1 MMKEQNVPYLYHAVY
16 CIFLLYT
23 LTILFH
29 MPGDKENLDIGSKV
43 SSALVEIVSRI
54 KTRPRYLLA
63 KVLSQLLE
71 GIR

>member
-1 MMKEQNVPYLYHAVY
+1 
-16 CIFLLYT
+16 
-23 LTILFH
+23 

-54 KTRPRYLLA
+54 KTRPHYLLA